1 MCFLEM
7 FEVVGTMWMPLTQCK
22 VVYVCVTYLLLLPVN
37 QYAITL
43 PLSLDKTAQA
53 RGGTGQG
60 SGPPN
65 HDQGQMQ

>member
-1 MCFLEM
+1 
-7 FEVVGTMWMPLTQCK
+7 
-22 VVYVCVTYLLLLPVN
+22 LLLLPVN